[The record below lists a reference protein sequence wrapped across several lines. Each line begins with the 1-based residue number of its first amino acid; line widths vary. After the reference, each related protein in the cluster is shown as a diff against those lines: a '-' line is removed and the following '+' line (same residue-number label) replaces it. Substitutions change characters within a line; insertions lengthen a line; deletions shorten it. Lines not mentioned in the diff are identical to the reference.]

1 MHTVYVLYSETHD
14 KIYIGYTSD
23 LAARFASHNKLSSKG
38 WTKRYRP
45 RKVIYTEKF
54 ELKKDAM
61 KRERQLKSCQGR
73 TFIRDLIVK
82 GR

>member
-1 MHTVYVLYSETHD
+1 MYTVYVLYAETHD

-23 LAARFASHNKLSSKG
+23 LAARFASHNALSTKG

-45 RKVIYTEKF
+45 WKIFYTEAY

-61 KRERQLKSCQGR
+61 KRER
-73 TFIRDLIVK
+73 
-82 GR
+82 

>member
-1 MHTVYVLYSETHD
+1 MYTVYVLYSETYD

-23 LAARFASHNKLSSKG
+23 LASRFASHNELSTKG

-45 RKVIYTEKF
+45 WKILYTEAY

-61 KRERQLKSCQGR
+61 KRERQMIKALSVFTLFLSFQP
-73 TFIRDLIVK
+73 
-82 GR
+82 